1 MNGTGSFD
9 VVVVG
14 AGVVG
19 CAAAYEFCHAGLRVA
34 LLDQGDVGGAV
45 TGGSLACIGTH
56 MLSRSELPLLIHA
69 RARWDELVDELAL
82 EFEYSVG
89 GQMRFVRSEAELEV
103 ARGWVALERSYGL
116 EPEILDPPAVRD
128 RVPALTGPI
137 LAATWSPRDA
147 TVNPFLSCRA
157 FVEAAARR
165 GCRVLPGCAV
175 DAIETSGGRVVA
187 VHAGSHRF
195 ATEWVVVAAGPWSAR
210 VAAMAGSRI
219 AIVPRKAQCLATVA
233 VPPILPCVIGA
244 CESAGG
250 VEAGYTQIQQ
260 AAAGQILFNTV
271 LAGGVGTDGRQE
283 SDRMVDRKFVQD
295 SADTLLW
302 LFPGLGD
309 VPVLRSWSAYEAV
322 TPDDRFLLGPV
333 PEVERLL
340 IAAGDNGTGFNRAP
354 VLAQM
359 LVAMVCGQPSPMPL
373 EPYAPDR
380 FDAVEGVP
388 GR

>member
-1 MNGTGSFD
+1 MSGPAAFD

-19 CAAAYEFCHAGLRVA
+19 CAAAYELSRAGLRVA

-56 MLSRSELPLLIHA
+56 MLSRDELPLLIRA
-69 RARWDELVDELAL
+69 RARWHELVDEL
-82 EFEYSVG
+82 ETRFEYNVG
-89 GQMRFVRSEAELEV
+89 GQMRFVRTEAELEV
-103 ARGWVALERSYGL
+103 ARGWIALERSFGL
-116 EPEILDPPAVRD
+116 EPEILDPEAVRG
-128 RVPALTGPI
+128 RVPCLTGPI
-137 LAATWSPRDA
+137 LASTWSPRDA

-157 FVEAAARR
+157 FVEAAVRL
-165 GCRVLPGCAV
+165 GCRVMPGTSV
-175 DAIETSGGRVVA
+175 DAIETSAGRVVA
-187 VHAGSHRF
+187 LRAGPDRI
-195 ATEWVVVAAGPWSAR
+195 AADWVVVAAGPWSAR

-233 VPPILPCVIGA
+233 MPPILPCVVGA

-260 AAAGQILFNTV
+260 AASGQILFNTV
-271 LAGGVGTDGRQE
+271 LAGGVGADGRQE
-283 SDRMVDRKFVQD
+283 SDRTVDRRFVRD
-295 SADTLLW
+295 SAAMLLW
-302 LFPGLGD
+302 LFPGLAG

-359 LVAMVCGQPSPMPL
+359 LVALVCGRPSPMSPR
-373 EPYAPDR
+373 PYAPSR
-380 FDAVEGVP
+380 FDAVAMADGP
-388 GR
+388 

>member
-1 MNGTGSFD
+1 

-19 CAAAYEFCHAGLRVA
+19 CAVAYEMSRAGLSVA
-34 LLDQGDVGGAV
+34 LIDRGDVGGAV

-56 MLSRSELPLLIHA
+56 MLSRDELPLLIRS
-69 RARWDELVDELAL
+69 RARWRELVDEL
-82 EFEYSVG
+82 EKGFEYTVG
-89 GQMRFVRSEAELEV
+89 GQLRFVRNEAELAV
-103 ARGWVALERSYGL
+103 AKDWVALERSFGL
-116 EPEILDPPAVRD
+116 EPEILDPPAVRS

-137 LAATWSPRDA
+137 LASTWSPRDA

-157 FVEAAARR
+157 LVEAAVRL
-165 GCRVLPGCAV
+165 GCRLMPGSAV
-175 DAIETSGGRVVA
+175 DAIETSAGRVVA
-187 VHAGSHRF
+187 VRTGSRRLAAG
-195 ATEWVVVAAGPWSAR
+195 WVVVAAGPWSAR
-210 VAAMAGSRI
+210 VAAMAGSRV

-233 VPPILPCVIGA
+233 MPPILPCVVGA

-260 AAAGQILFNTV
+260 AASGQILFNTV
-271 LAGGVGTDGRQE
+271 LAGGVGADGRQE
-283 SDRMVDRKFVQD
+283 SDRTVDRRFVRD
-295 SADTLLW
+295 SAAMLLW
-302 LFPGLGD
+302 LFPSLAE

-333 PEVERLL
+333 QEVERLL

-359 LVAMVCGQPSPMPL
+359 LAAMVCGQPSPMPV
-373 EPYAPDR
+373 EPYAPAR
-380 FDAVEGVP
+380 FDAVATAEGP
-388 GR
+388 